1 MVRGCT
7 FGGFLRQN
15 ERDQTELARRDT
27 ALIYGHLICSY
38 QNICTRNANM
48 YPTLCKLF
56 LGLLLL
62 LLLQMMLKMSA
73 SAAAGRLALE
83 DDEIHSVTG
92 LHKTGPF
99 VLPLK

>member
-48 YPTLCKLF
+48 YPTTLCKSF
-56 LGLLLL
+56 LGLL